1 MIVNSLFDT
10 PFVNIITDSQATGLT
25 LGQLLA
31 GMGTALA
38 IGFAI
43 SLVYIITHKKTG
55 YNASYIWSI
64 LFLPPIVALMIMVV
78 GDNTGA
84 ALGTLGVFSLV
95 RFRSVPGDPKDIA
108 YLFFALGSGL
118 ACGMGYLFY
127 AAVFGVLICAVACL
141 VSFARYGE
149 PKTAHMV
156 LKVTVPEN
164 MNYRGRFDTVLDKYA
179 VSWHFHRVK
188 TVDFGSLFEVVYYM
202 ELKNDIDEKAF
213 LDEVRTLNGN
223 LTVVLIVREFDD
235 KVYER

>member
-1 MIVNSLFDT
+1 MLTIFDT
-10 PFVNIITDSQATGLT
+10 PFVNVITDSQAGGLT
-25 LGQLLA
+25 LGQILA
-31 GMGTALA
+31 CVATALA
-38 IGFAI
+38 LGFAI
-43 SLVYIITHKKTG
+43 SVVYILTHRKTG

-64 LFLPPIVALMIMVV
+64 LFLPPIVALMIMIV
-78 GDNTGA
+78 GDNTSA

-108 YLFFALGSGL
+108 YLFFALASGL
-118 ACGMGYLFY
+118 ACGMGYLLY
-127 AAVFGVLICAVACL
+127 AAVFGVLMCAVICII
-141 VSFARYGE
+141 SFVRYGE
-149 PKTAHMV
+149 PRTSHMV

-164 MNYRGRFDTVLDKYA
+164 MNYRGRFDDVLNKYSL
-179 VSWHFHRVK
+179 SWHFHRVK

-213 LDEVRTLNGN
+213 LDEIRTLNGN